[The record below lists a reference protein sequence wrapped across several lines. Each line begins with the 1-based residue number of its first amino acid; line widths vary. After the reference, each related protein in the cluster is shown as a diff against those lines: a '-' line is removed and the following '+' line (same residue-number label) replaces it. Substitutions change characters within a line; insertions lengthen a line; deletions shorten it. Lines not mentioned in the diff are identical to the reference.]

1 MEVFNFNY
9 EVRKSYE
16 KFSHLIVPE
25 EKLQS
30 KRCPL
35 TQSRCTL
42 KQRRCERNSADMLHC
57 LFQEPVT

>member
-1 MEVFNFNY
+1 MEVFNLNY

-35 TQSRCTL
+35 TQSHCTC
-42 KQRRCERNSADMLHC
+42 KQRLCERNTADILHR
-57 LFQEPVT
+57 LSQEHVT